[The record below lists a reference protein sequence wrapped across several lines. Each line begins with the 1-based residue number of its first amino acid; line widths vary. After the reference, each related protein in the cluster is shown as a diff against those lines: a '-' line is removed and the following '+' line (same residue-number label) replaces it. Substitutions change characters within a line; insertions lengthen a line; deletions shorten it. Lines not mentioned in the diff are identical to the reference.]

1 MNDTVCMNSIS
12 VKDKPWPRMIALV
25 DMNAFFASIE
35 QLDRPQWQQKP
46 VCVTNGRTGTCIITA
61 SYEARA
67 RGIKTGMRLRE
78 ARGLAPDL
86 IQAPSRP
93 YRYAQISSSIMAA
106 LESITPE
113 IEVFSV
119 DEAFLDLTGCQSLY
133 DCPVAEIGRRIKACV
148 FEASGL
154 LCSVG
159 ISGDKSTAKW
169 AAKQQ
174 KPDGLTI
181 VHPYQARETL
191 SNVLVTDLCG
201 VGSGIGRYLAQYG
214 VHRCGDMQKV
224 PISVLGNRFGN
235 LGKRIWLMAQGMD
248 PEPLHKE
255 VGVPQSIGHG
265 KVIPPNTRD
274 KTILRTYLLHMC
286 EKVAARLRRYD
297 FEARLFAIGMNTPG
311 GWVSKKLRT
320 TTPTSDGDQIMALAD
335 FFLDVYWDQGER
347 SHGVHQVHVGA
358 LDPQTKHGQGELFT
372 EEDAKKEKLLATIDE
387 VNHRYGE
394 FALCKALLLN
404 RSEMPNVISPAWRPA
419 GPRNTLES

>member
-1 MNDTVCMNSIS
+1 
-12 VKDKPWPRMIALV
+12 MIALV

-35 QLDRPQWQQKP
+35 QLDRPEWRGKP

-93 YRYAQISSSIMAA
+93 YRYAQVSSSIMSA
-106 LESITPE
+106 LENITPDIE
-113 IEVFSV
+113 IFSV
-119 DEAFLDLTGCQSLY
+119 DEAFLDLTSCQNLY
-133 DCPVAEIGRRIKACV
+133 DCSLEELGRRIKECV

-159 ISGDKSTAKW
+159 ISGDKTTAKW

-181 VHPYQARETL
+181 VEPWAARDRLKE
-191 SNVLVTDLCG
+191 VLVTELCG

-214 VHRCGDMQKV
+214 VHRCGDMEKV
-224 PISVLGNRFGN
+224 PISVLGKRFGN
-235 LGKRIWLMAQGMD
+235 LGKRIWLMAQGKD
-248 PEPLHKE
+248 PDTLHKE
-255 VGVPQSIGHG
+255 VKAPQTIGHG
-265 KVIPPNTRD
+265 KVIPPDTRD
-274 KTILRTYLLHMC
+274 KEVLRTYLMHMS

-297 FEARLFAIGMNTPG
+297 YQAQQFTVGVNTRR
-311 GWVSKKLRT
+311 GWVHKKMRT
-320 TTPTSDGDQIMALAD
+320 IHPTSDGEQIMALAD
-335 FFLDVYWDQGER
+335 FFLNVYWDAGDR
-347 SHGVHQVHVGA
+347 SQGVHQVHIGA
-358 LDPQTKHGQGELFT
+358 LDPQPKNGQGELFAS
-372 EEDAKKEKLLATIDE
+372 EGEKREKLLATIDA

-394 FALCKALLLN
+394 FALCKAPLVN
-404 RSEMPNVISPAWRPA
+404 RSEMPNVISPAWRPS
-419 GPRNTLES
+419 GHRNTLEN